1 LEPSGSRPDGQQER
15 APIIVLAVAS
25 KLSPLR
31 GTERLPDLREFG
43 VSEMFLVA
51 GLTVLAVAQGGFY
64 GRGRSAAEILL
75 ALALVSVIGPGR
87 TRRQTRRQLGPAAW
101 VLIGIGALAVAGVV
115 AALVSGR
122 LAGLAPY
129 VLMLGALAVAV
140 LVPATAGSAARRQL
154 VDALIAV
161 GVFLAASGW
170 LGVVWRLTALAHP
183 DGGIWRASTTV
194 TYANASAAILS
205 MLALW
210 AIARLAA
217 GAGVSRTGRLSQ
229 VATMLLLTGLAAT
242 LSRAGIGA
250 FFLGLVVLCGFLG
263 LTSVITRVWRAVAGA
278 ILATV
283 GLLPGLQASGPSRPV
298 WACVGLAAGLGVAV
312 APWHHIRQIPSRS
325 RVIRAPRRAKLGWI
339 AVAALGLVTLLAAL
353 VLGLG
358 RHGSVWSGRLSLAS
372 PDRTAVTD
380 AALKVW
386 DKHFLTGVGPGQ
398 TIFFWTT
405 DKQQMLF
412 DHFAHD
418 EYLQLAVEEGIVG
431 LAGLAVLIA
440 GAAVTLIRGWQSAR
454 RLGPAS
460 GQAALTAGAIAG
472 LVAFGVHGAF
482 DFLWHVPLVPLLAA
496 TALGFAA
503 PLPGARKQQPAAA
516 AAAATTTAAAATT
529 H

>member
-1 LEPSGSRPDGQQER
+1 
-15 APIIVLAVAS
+15 
-25 KLSPLR
+25 
-31 GTERLPDLREFG
+31 
-43 VSEMFLVA
+43 
-51 GLTVLAVAQGGFY
+51 
-64 GRGRSAAEILL
+64 
-75 ALALVSVIGPGR
+75 
-87 TRRQTRRQLGPAAW
+87 

-122 LAGLAPY
+122 LAGLTPY

-154 VDALIAV
+154 VDALLAV

-210 AIARLAA
+210 AIARL
-217 GAGVSRTGRLSQ
+217 GASPSEPSGGGGVSRTGRLSQ

-242 LSRAGIGA
+242 LSRAGIAA

-263 LTSVITRVWRAVAGA
+263 LTSVVTRVWPAVAGA
-278 ILATV
+278 SLATF
-283 GLLPGLQASGPSRPV
+283 GLLPGMLASGPSRPV
-298 WACVGLAAGLGVAV
+298 WACLGLAAGLGVAV
-312 APWHHIRQIPSRS
+312 APWHHLRPFPSRR
-325 RVIRAPRRAKLGWI
+325 RVIRAPRPAKLGWI

-353 VLGLG
+353 VMGLG

-372 PDRTAVTD
+372 PDRTSVTD

-386 DKHFLTGVGPGQ
+386 DKHLLTGVGPGQ
-398 TIFFWTT
+398 TIFIWTT
-405 DKQQMLF
+405 DTQQMLF
-412 DHFAHD
+412 DRFAHD

-440 GAAVTLIRGWQSAR
+440 GAAVTLTRGWRSVR

-472 LVAFGVHGAF
+472 LVAFGAHGAF
-482 DFLWHVPLVPLLAA
+482 DFLWHIPLVPLLAA

-503 PLPGARKQQPAAA
+503 PLPGARKQQQ
-516 AAAATTTAAAATT
+516 ATTT